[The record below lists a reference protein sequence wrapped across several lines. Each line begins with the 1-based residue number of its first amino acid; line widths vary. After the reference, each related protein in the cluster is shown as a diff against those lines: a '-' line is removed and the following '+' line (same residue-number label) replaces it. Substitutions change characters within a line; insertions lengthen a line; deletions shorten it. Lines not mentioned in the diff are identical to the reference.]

1 MVQVILFLLLPVLLP
16 LLLVLE
22 VAVSVERWAHET
34 LAALRRSRPPAAGSG
49 EATGRA
55 GRAASRAPVF
65 LAGDVGVLLAIF
77 LLAGLGIAL
86 LLWGQ
91 GEA

>member
-1 MVQVILFLLLPVLLP
+1 MDLVILFLLLPVLVP

-22 VAVSVERWAHET
+22 AAVSAERWAHET
-34 LAALRRSRPPAAGSG
+34 LVALRRSRPPTGSG

-55 GRAASRAPVF
+55 GTAASRAPVF
-65 LAGDVGVLLAIF
+65 LAGDAGILLAIF

-91 GEA
+91 GGT